1 MQEGL
6 FPTEKGLFIMQEG
19 LFLTEKGL
27 FTIQEG
33 VISPVRKDL

>member
-27 FTIQEG
+27 FI
-33 VISPVRKDL
+33 V

>member
-1 MQEGL
+1 VQESL
-6 FPTEKGLFIMQEG
+6 FPTEKGLFIIQKD
-19 LFLTEKGL
+19 LFPTEKGL